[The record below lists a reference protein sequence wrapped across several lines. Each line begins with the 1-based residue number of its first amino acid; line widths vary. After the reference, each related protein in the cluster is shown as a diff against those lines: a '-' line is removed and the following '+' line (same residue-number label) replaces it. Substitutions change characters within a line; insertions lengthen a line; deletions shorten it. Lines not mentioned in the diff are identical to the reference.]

1 VPACLV
7 ILIQTWK
14 CYCRLPTTRLQQRP
28 LRSMEAEGISP
39 DERQAGQIL
48 VPAPLVFLLVP
59 LDALTQIRWQVH

>member
-1 VPACLV
+1 
-7 ILIQTWK
+7 
-14 CYCRLPTTRLQQRP
+14 
-28 LRSMEAEGISP
+28 MEAEGISP